1 MNLELIYQGFE
12 NEIKKNI
19 QTRMKNNNGHLDII
33 GVKEECLFFLLI
45 NTFMM
50 KKRLLLKYEINETEL
65 PEEEK
70 KLLFVGFKKTLYKL
84 IMNKEDVESVYD
96 NIINSY
102 NLFLKMPNIKDLI
115 NSHYNDLYNDYTS
128 NLLN

>member
-65 PEEEK
+65 PEKER

>member
-1 MNLELIYQGFE
+1 M
-12 NEIKKNI
+12 KK
-19 QTRMKNNNGHLDII
+19 NNGHLDII
-33 GVKEECLFFLLI
+33 GVKEECVFFLLI

-50 KKRLLLKYEINETEL
+50 KKRLLVKYEINEIEL

-96 NIINSY
+96 SIINSY
-102 NLFLKMPNIKDLI
+102 NLFLKMHNIKDLI
-115 NSHYNDLYNDYTS
+115 NSHYNELYNDYTS

>member
-70 KLLFVGFKKTLYKL
+70 KLLFAGFKKTLYKL